1 MSNCDEQKI
10 KARSMSCKN
19 IKNALG
25 ASAEYGDFH
34 NCDNVNRALVGQC
47 CDISKRNEDDRVL
60 RTINMKS
67 AVINTCGDV
76 IFSYLYHLATF
87 SWQRRKRRGCK
98 ENNHANELTNY
109 KCLLLFLVLSCS
121 FLEPINATSLSTPT
135 NIKFT
140 TKNTS
145 SSFNDSYMSKAHVIA
160 PLSGDAK
167 VTYPY
172 LSVPD
177 NLNFQI
183 YKLLSD
189 ASRSREPRGKKKYP
203 RII

>member
-1 MSNCDEQKI
+1 
-10 KARSMSCKN
+10 
-19 IKNALG
+19 
-25 ASAEYGDFH
+25 
-34 NCDNVNRALVGQC
+34 
-47 CDISKRNEDDRVL
+47 
-60 RTINMKS
+60 MKS
-67 AVINTCGDV
+67 AVINTSGDV
-76 IFSYLYHLATF
+76 NYSYLYLLATL
-87 SWQRRKRRGCK
+87 SCQRRKRRGCK
-98 ENNHANELTNY
+98 ENNRANELTIAANY
-109 KCLLLFLVLSCS
+109 KCILLFLVLSCS
-121 FLEPINATSLSTPT
+121 FLEPINATSLSTAT

-145 SSFNDSYMSKAHVIA
+145 SFNNSYMSKAHVIA

-167 VTYPY
+167 VIYPY